1 MLAILTCHFNPASY
15 LEPRRNLLRFLRQT
29 RSLGLPTFTAELA
42 YDDRPFLLP
51 QSAGALQLR
60 CSSDHILWHKE
71 NLLNLLAER
80 VPAEFDKLAW
90 IDPDLWFDDLTWPQ
104 KAEQMLASCAVIQL
118 FDQALW
124 LNRDGAISDVKRSFA
139 LDRAFG
145 DNHPGFAWA
154 ARRDL
159 WSQGGLCERSIV
171 GGGDT
176 ELTRALTSPAATGW
190 SAKIHAWAAAHGGF
204 GYLPGAVLH
213 EWHGEYRRRGYEDR
227 HALLAGRDLGQLI
240 HRRPDGLLE
249 YTEAAPADF
258 REAIRGYFISR
269 QEDAGTTWG

>member
-15 LEPRRNLLRFLRQT
+15 LEPQRNLLRFLRQA
-29 RSLGLPTFTAELA
+29 RSLNLPIFPAELA

-51 QSAGALQLR
+51 KDSSTLRLR

-71 NLLNLLAER
+71 NLLNLLVDHIPR
-80 VPAEFDKLAW
+80 DFDKLAW

-104 KAEQMLASCAVIQL
+104 KAEQMLASVAIIQL

-139 LDRAFG
+139 LDRAIG

-159 WSQGGLCERSIV
+159 WSHGGLCERSIV

-176 ELTRALTSPAATGW
+176 ELARALTQPSSAWAA
-190 SAKIHAWAAAHGGF
+190 KMHAWASARGGF

-227 HALLAGRDLGQLI
+227 HALLAGRDLEKLV

-249 YTEAAPADF
+249 FTEAAPAEF
-258 REAIRGYFISR
+258 RAAIRGYFTSR
-269 QEDAGTTWG
+269 QEDAGSVWG